1 MWPNPQKTEDLVTYP
16 EEILNGKLHFLRSA
30 LPKICHRYLTF
41 MKFESHALPNVDLK
55 NFKKYIDYMTH
66 SLSSAGISIFWE
78 ISDFLKYEE
87 IQIIKLVA
95 IKKRNSTKA
104 NGSHCIVN
112 NLRKDYN
119 ISNFISRLLWYD
131 KRFWHKFCLK
141 LKKCMQWR
149 KQTGVISPTSNYL
162 LRSISKL
169 L

>member
-1 MWPNPQKTEDLVTYP
+1 
-16 EEILNGKLHFLRSA
+16 
-30 LPKICHRYLTF
+30 
-41 MKFESHALPNVDLK
+41 
-55 NFKKYIDYMTH
+55 MTH

-131 KRFWHKFCLK
+131 KKF
-141 LKKCMQWR
+141 
-149 KQTGVISPTSNYL
+149 
-162 LRSISKL
+162 
-169 L
+169 